1 MKHFWPPSRRSLLET
16 TFALAAGFFAVLAAI
31 WPTWI
36 EALGFD
42 PDRGD
47 GSLEWAIPIVL
58 AALALVFGFVA
69 RRHWRIDGAKA
80 VET

>member
-1 MKHFWPPSRRSLLET
+1 MKRFRPPSRRSTLET
-16 TFALAAGFFAVLAAI
+16 TFALAAGCFAVLAAI

-36 EALGFD
+36 EALGVD

-58 AALALVFGFVA
+58 AAATLVLGVVA
-69 RRHWRIDGAKA
+69 RRHWRLDGAKA